1 MSTEYFT
8 AVSLDGYVA
17 DRHGGLDWLTG
28 LPGTPAKR
36 DRFAAFFAGVGAMA
50 MGATTYE
57 WVLAHEPDA
66 WRRHYGDTP
75 CWVFTHRE
83 LPVPDGADVRFVA
96 GDLRTAHEAM
106 RAAAARIW
114 LVGGGTLAAGFAAA
128 GLIDRIHLGVAPVVL
143 GGGTPVLPHPVPDT
157 LRLSEV
163 GHDGSV
169 VFLTYD
175 VPPRPG
181 SPRPVGRRGS

>member
-66 WRRHYGDTP
+66 WRRYYGDTP

-83 LPVPDGADVRFVA
+83 LPVPDGADVRFVT
-96 GDLRTAHEAM
+96 GDVRVAHEAM

-114 LVGGGTLAAGFAAA
+114 LVGGGALAAARRSPSRGRPSAVRVSGPA
-128 GLIDRIHLGVAPVVL
+128 GRRTRAGRRP
-143 GGGTPVLPHPVPDT
+143 
-157 LRLSEV
+157 S
-163 GHDGSV
+163 
-169 VFLTYD
+169 
-175 VPPRPG
+175 PRVRPSPG
-181 SPRPVGRRGS
+181 SGAGPGCRSASG